1 MFDCI
6 FSVISCFLLI
16 LLLKLFKKLLIEQ
29 EEAMNSSTTEEKLI
43 NQRKLAADKEFK
55 NYEDANLAME
65 KKFNALEI
73 DREKEETI
81 EIQKNLVLN
90 NMILKYKTD
99 DQIILHSSEKD
110 RAQRQC
116 LLDVKSLTENGM
128 KVINSIGK
136 LRDAASGIRKG
147 RRAPEKNFNMCK
159 ECYKDATNATNALN
173 ESAESIIQFSEFTS
187 ENLKTIQEVARKIKT
202 TSYDLRNEIG
212 KFQASISDNPIEN
225 SSVIIM
231 EVKTITDTLSTQIIS
246 LPKVEL
252 DNFEMSAIE
261 NSFGK
266 LARRN

>member
-1 MFDCI
+1 
-6 FSVISCFLLI
+6 
-16 LLLKLFKKLLIEQ
+16 
-29 EEAMNSSTTEEKLI
+29 
-43 NQRKLAADKEFK
+43 
-55 NYEDANLAME
+55 
-65 KKFNALEI
+65 
-73 DREKEETI
+73 
-81 EIQKNLVLN
+81 
-90 NMILKYKTD
+90 MILF
-99 DQIILHSSEKD
+99 Q
-110 RAQRQC
+110 
-116 LLDVKSLTENGM
+116 
-128 KVINSIGK
+128 
-136 LRDAASGIRKG
+136 
-147 RRAPEKNFNMCK
+147 

>member
-1 MFDCI
+1 
-6 FSVISCFLLI
+6 
-16 LLLKLFKKLLIEQ
+16 
-29 EEAMNSSTTEEKLI
+29 
-43 NQRKLAADKEFK
+43 
-55 NYEDANLAME
+55 ME

-159 ECYKDATNATNALN
+159 V
-173 ESAESIIQFSEFTS
+173 S
-187 ENLKTIQEVARKIKT
+187 
-202 TSYDLRNEIG
+202 LRIY
-212 KFQASISDNPIEN
+212 A
-225 SSVIIM
+225 
-231 EVKTITDTLSTQIIS
+231 
-246 LPKVEL
+246 
-252 DNFEMSAIE
+252 
-261 NSFGK
+261 
-266 LARRN
+266 